1 MIERDNKL
9 RISLGLTVV
18 TLLSLLLYVM
28 IRPDR
33 PANDDMMVAE
43 DETVEPS
50 ITRSGGE
57 AVSTTSSIAL
67 DFEPLIPDDPLPT
80 FTLPSTSIDQPPS
93 GDDPGQPDR
102 GSEGPTSE
110 EPPPGPAGIRLSG
123 PIRLSSES
131 GIVIEDLAI
140 SNPDG
145 PCVVIE
151 ESADVVI
158 RNSEIGPCGGHAVVI
173 ERSTSVRVESLHI
186 ADSTSGVYAVESQG
200 VTVAGNVFRDAGR
213 NFVQFDKVTGGG
225 NVISGNSGAN
235 KLGGSNAEDMVSVYR
250 SSGTVSSPLMVIGN
264 AFRDGG
270 PSSSGSGIMVGDNGG
285 AHIEVRG
292 NTLSNP
298 GQVGI
303 GVPGGIGI
311 KVVGNT
317 VFSAAHA
324 WSNVGIYVWNQ
335 SGGSCGEIEVRDNRV
350 EWYSADG
357 SPSPH
362 WDGGNCGTV
371 SGWDD
376 NDWNASL
383 D

>member
-1 MIERDNKL
+1 MMERDNKL
-9 RISLGLTVV
+9 RIGLGLTVV
-18 TLLSLLLYVM
+18 TVLSLLVYVAV
-28 IRPDR
+28 RADR
-33 PANDDMMVAE
+33 PAVDETITAE
-43 DETVEPS
+43 SETVEPS
-50 ITRSGGE
+50 ITESGGNS
-57 AVSTTSSIAL
+57 VSTTSATAL
-67 DFEPLIPDDPLPT
+67 DFEALIPDDPLPT
-80 FTLPSTSIDQPPS
+80 FTPPPASIGEPPS
-93 GDDPGQPDR
+93 GDDSGQPD
-102 GSEGPTSE
+102 GSSEDPTAEG
-110 EPPPGPAGIRLSG
+110 PPPGPADIRPSG
-123 PIRLSSES
+123 PIRLSGES
-131 GIVIEDLAI
+131 GIVIEELAI

-158 RNSEIGPCGGHAVVI
+158 RDSEIGPCGGQAVVI
-173 ERSTSVRVESLHI
+173 ERSSSVRVESLLI
-186 ADSTSGVYAVESQG
+186 ADSTSGVHAVESQG
-200 VTVAGNVFRDAGR
+200 VKVTGNVFRDAGR

-235 KLGGSNAEDMVSVYR
+235 KLGGSSAEDMISVYR
-250 SSGTVSSPLMVIGN
+250 SSGTASSPLMVIGN
-264 AFRDGG
+264 AFRNGG

-303 GVPGGIGI
+303 GVPGGTDI

-317 VFSAAHA
+317 IFSAAHA

-335 SGGSCGEIEVRDNRV
+335 SGGSCGEIEVRGNRV

-362 WDGGNCGTV
+362 WDGGNCGTI

-383 D
+383 G